1 MKINHI
7 LIITLFFSGCTS
19 ESSQAKPNTFD
30 KAQMSGVWTESV
42 DTSIACDSK
51 NLHNSFEFSA
61 DGKTLT
67 FKLDRPWKI
76 ANDKEVS
83 QYSAK
88 IIKESQ
94 NSLTIEYFD
103 TEGLPEDYPKAWDIV
118 FVADGVYR
126 WKASNWPDS
135 KVNSVVGIRC
145 SK

>member
-1 MKINHI
+1 MKVRNI
-7 LIITLFFSGCTS
+7 LIITLLLSGCS
-19 ESSQAKPNTFD
+19 NESSHSQSKIFD
-30 KAQMSGVWTESV
+30 KAQMSGVWAESV
-42 DTSIACDSK
+42 DASLACDSK
-51 NLHNSFEFSA
+51 NLHNRFEFS
-61 DGKTLT
+61 DDDKTLI

-76 ANDKEVS
+76 ATDKEVS

-88 IIKESQ
+88 IIKESH

-103 TEGLPEDYPKAWDIV
+103 TAGLPEGYPKEWDIV

-126 WKASNWPDS
+126 WKASSWPDT